1 MLRKKDAHYKFSLYE
16 NFQKKKKKNE
26 MIAEFFELSFAGVL
40 KLFFLLYH

>member
-16 NFQKKKKKNE
+16 NFQKKKKNE
-26 MIAEFFELSFAGVL
+26 IIAEFFELSFAGVL